1 MFTLVP
7 GAPRADASPTAHDRS
22 RSRMTFWTA
31 ASPMSAGGSSI
42 RFDSPARLRCSGWP
56 TCHGYRSGA
65 SRSRRSTA
73 VSAPTSS
80 VSSSIC
86 PYESS
91 SPSPFFIFASVLPRA
106 PRVRS
111 NRRRRS
117 SRGIALNSA
126 AAASA
131 AMSSA
136 SRSLGSFTSP
146 RRVASSARLVS
157 HRGAHMKHTSTA
169 SSPIDEVIGAP
180 GTKRR
185 VTANDAVLLS
195 GNRSPQ
201 SAHRTADASLFTSI
215 FSQHS
220 AQ

>member
-1 MFTLVP
+1 
-7 GAPRADASPTAHDRS
+7 
-22 RSRMTFWTA
+22 MTFWTA

-91 SPSPFFIFASVLPRA
+91 SFFQFASVLSRA

-131 AMSSA
+131 AMSSPPF
-136 SRSLGSFTSP
+136 RLGSFTSP

-169 SSPIDEVIGAP
+169 SSPIDEVVGAP

-195 GNRSPQ
+195 GKLSPQ

>member
-1 MFTLVP
+1 
-7 GAPRADASPTAHDRS
+7 
-22 RSRMTFWTA
+22 MTFWTA
-31 ASPMSAGGSSI
+31 ASPTSAGGSSI

-80 VSSSIC
+80 VTSSIC
-86 PYESS
+86 PYESSS
-91 SPSPFFIFASVLPRA
+91 SPSPFFIFASVLSRA

-126 AAASA
+126 TAASA
-131 AMSSA
+131 AMSSPPF
-136 SRSLGSFTSP
+136 SLGSFTSP
-146 RRVASSARLVS
+146 RRVASSARLLS

-195 GNRSPQ
+195 GKLSPQ

>member
-1 MFTLVP
+1 
-7 GAPRADASPTAHDRS
+7 
-22 RSRMTFWTA
+22 
-31 ASPMSAGGSSI
+31 MSAGGSSI

-91 SPSPFFIFASVLPRA
+91 SPSPFFIFAASVLSRA

-136 SRSLGSFTSP
+136 SFRLGSFTSP

-195 GNRSPQ
+195 GKLSPQ

>member
-1 MFTLVP
+1 
-7 GAPRADASPTAHDRS
+7 
-22 RSRMTFWTA
+22 MTFWTA

-80 VSSSIC
+80 VSLSIC

-91 SPSPFFIFASVLPRA
+91 SFFIFASVLSRA

-126 AAASA
+126 TAASA

-136 SRSLGSFTSP
+136 SFRLGSFTSP

-195 GNRSPQ
+195 GKLSPQ